1 MSKLPN
7 PAQPPTIKQTYGLA
21 MVQFKL
27 AHEIEQAAPTSRPVI
42 YRLAM
47 VAY

>member
-7 PAQPPTIKQTYGLA
+7 PAQPPAIKQAYGLA
-21 MVQFKL
+21 MVQYKR
-27 AHEIEQAAPTSRPVI
+27 AHESEQAAPTSRPVI

-47 VAY
+47 VAW